1 MARNAE
7 TMREKEMRCES
18 GIEIG
23 QVNMCMCENE
33 DDDVAAA
40 TAIQNTQH
48 TMAKMIHTS
57 SHHQTTNQR
66 CVGIL
71 HENCNIEI
79 AESSY
84 NVNQAI

>member
-1 MARNAE
+1 
-7 TMREKEMRCES
+7 MRCES

-23 QVNMCMCENE
+23 QVNMCMSENE
-33 DDDVAAA
+33 DDDTGGGAAA
-40 TAIQNTQH
+40 AAIQNTQH

-71 HENCNIEI
+71 HENCNIKI